1 MQKHAINDLVVVIF
15 AIAVLAALCI
25 TAVHRSHEIQAT
37 KENTPVCHA
46 LHCHAMSP
54 AHWL

>member
-37 KENTPVCHA
+37 KANTPVCHA